1 MARTRAS
8 RARAAKAA
16 PTGPR
21 WADAEPLVL
30 IGTPQALRGELHLD
44 NPTPTRVSLRRGQ
57 LLATGAD
64 APGLVPEGAGKEPM
78 RLARVRSVSLRPGE
92 RRVVPLSVD
101 LGPHAP
107 PGRYTAQLQVGDL
120 TREATLEVLPRPSL
134 VVTPRRVVV
143 VNRPG
148 ETASARVAVRN
159 AGNVPMTIGEI
170 GAVVLDDDV
179 LECRILRRALA
190 EFDPNED
197 DYTDFLTELV
207 RQAKLTLEEAG
218 LLRVANRS
226 GETTLAPGE
235 RAVLDLEVTV
245 PSTAD
250 RHARYTGSVALGDTR
265 FGVVVVPATAHPSEG
280 DAT

>member
-1 MARTRAS
+1 M
-8 RARAAKAA
+8 
-16 PTGPR
+16 
-21 WADAEPLVL
+21 LV
-30 IGTPQALRGELHLD
+30 GTPQALRGELHLD
-44 NPTPTRVSLRRGQ
+44 NPTAERVSLRHGQ
-57 LLATGAD
+57 LSATGAD
-64 APGLVPEGAGKEPM
+64 APGLVPDAAGDAPT
-78 RLARVRSVSLRPGE
+78 RLARVRSVRLRAGE

-148 ETASARVAVRN
+148 ESSAAQVAVRN
-159 AGNVPMTIGEI
+159 AGNVPLTIGEI

-190 EFDPNED
+190 EFDEVSD
-197 DYTDFLTELV
+197 DFDDFLTEVV
-207 RQAKLTLEEAG
+207 RQAKLTLEESG

-226 GETTLAPGE
+226 GEVTLAPGE
-235 RAVLDLEVTV
+235 RAVLDLEITV
-245 PSTAD
+245 PSSLD
-250 RHARYTGSVALGDTR
+250 RHGRYTGAVALGDTS

-280 DAT
+280 DAS